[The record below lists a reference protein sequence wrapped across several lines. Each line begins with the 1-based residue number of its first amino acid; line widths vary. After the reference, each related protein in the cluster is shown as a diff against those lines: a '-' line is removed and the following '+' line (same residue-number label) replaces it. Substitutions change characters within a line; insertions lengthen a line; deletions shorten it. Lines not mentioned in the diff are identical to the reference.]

1 MSKSINRNYQLI
13 ETLLELKTVA
23 DLFEKEKA
31 IAVDLEADS
40 MYHFKEKVCLIQMA
54 THDINVVIDPLKIH
68 DLSPLKPLF
77 ENPSIKKIFHGAD
90 YDVRSLY
97 RDFKININNLFD
109 TQLACMFLGVSKT
122 GLEAAVKK
130 WFKVSLDK
138 KYQRKDW
145 SKRPLPGDMIAYATK
160 DTLYLLP
167 LAKILE
173 EKLKKLGRLSWVNE
187 ECHYLS
193 KVRHASANHK
203 PLYLKFNGAG
213 RLDSRSLA
221 VLEVLLQYRKKI
233 AKKEDRPLFKII
245 GNNSLIKLVTQ
256 KPVNLS
262 LVEKTKALSPR
273 QIRMHGDAVIEII
286 NDALKMPGDSLPVYP
301 HKKASPLPSQVPKR
315 VKAIKAWR
323 DTVANKLKIDPSLLF
338 NKALLTTIALQNPKN
353 RKSLESIKGMKNWQK
368 NEFGENIISILQMQ
382 DN

>member
-1 MSKSINRNYQLI
+1 MSKSINRDYQLI

-23 DLFEKEKA
+23 NLFKKEKA

-77 ENPSIKKIFHGAD
+77 ENRSIKKIFHGAD

-109 TQLACMFLGVSKT
+109 TQLACMFLGINET

-130 WFKVSLDK
+130 WFKVGLDK

-145 SKRPLPGDMIAYATK
+145 SKRPLPGDMMAYAAK

-173 EKLKKLGRLSWVNE
+173 EKLNKLGRLSWVNE
-187 ECHYLS
+187 ECRYLS
-193 KVRHASANHK
+193 KVRPASANHE

-221 VLEVLLQYRKKI
+221 VLEALLQYRKKI
-233 AKKEDRPLFKII
+233 GEKKDRPLFKII
-245 GNNSLIKLVTQ
+245 GNNSLMKLATT

-262 LVEKTKALSPR
+262 LVGKTKVLSPG
-273 QIRMHGDAVIEII
+273 QIRMHGATVINII
-286 NDALKMPGDSLPVYP
+286 NNALNVPGNSLPVYP
-301 HKKASPLPSQVPKR
+301 HKKALPLPPQVSKR
-315 VKAIKAWR
+315 VKTIKAWR
-323 DTVANKLKIDPSLLF
+323 DTVAIKLKIDPSLLF
-338 NKALLTTIALQNPKN
+338 NKALLTAIALQNPKD

-368 NEFGENIISILQMQ
+368 NEFGEKIISILKMQ

>member
-1 MSKSINRNYQLI
+1 MGKSINRDYQLI
-13 ETLLELKTVA
+13 ETFSELKTVA
-23 DLFEKEKA
+23 DLFKKEKA

-54 THDINVVIDPLKIH
+54 KHDINVVIDPLKIH

-77 ENPSIKKIFHGAD
+77 ENRSIKKIFHGAD

-109 TQLACMFLGVSKT
+109 TQLACMFLGIRKT
-122 GLEAAVKK
+122 GLEATVKK
-130 WFKVSLDK
+130 WFKVNLDK

-145 SKRPLPGDMIAYATK
+145 SKRPLSEDMMAYAAK

-173 EKLKKLGRLSWVNE
+173 DKLKKLGRLSWVNE
-187 ECHYLS
+187 ECRYLS
-193 KVRHASANHK
+193 RVRPASPNHE

-213 RLDSRSLA
+213 RLDLRSLA
-221 VLEVLLQYRKKI
+221 VLEALLQYREKMGI
-233 AKKEDRPLFKII
+233 KEDRPLFKIF
-245 GNNSLIKLVTQ
+245 GNSSLMKLVTT

-262 LVEKTKALSPR
+262 LVETTKALSPR
-273 QIRMHGDAVIEII
+273 QIRMHGDAVIDII
-286 NDALKMPGDSLPVYP
+286 NKVLKMSRDSLPVYP
-301 HKKASPLPSQVPKR
+301 HKKVLPPPAKVPKR

-323 DTVANKLKIDPSLLF
+323 DTVANNLNIDPSLLF
-338 NKALLTTIALQNPKN
+338 NKALLNAIASKNPKD

-368 NEFGENIISILQMQ
+368 NEFGEKIISILKIM

>member
-1 MSKSINRNYQLI
+1 MSKNINRDYQLI
-13 ETLLELKTVA
+13 ETLSELKTVA
-23 DLFEKEKA
+23 DLFKKEKA

-54 THDINVVIDPLKIH
+54 THDVNVVIDPLKIH

-77 ENPSIKKIFHGAD
+77 ENHNIKKIFHGAD

-109 TQLACMFLGVSKT
+109 TQLACMFLGIRET
-122 GLEAAVKK
+122 GLEAVVKK
-130 WFKVSLDK
+130 WFKIRLDK
-138 KYQRKDW
+138 KYQRKNW
-145 SKRPLPGDMIAYATK
+145 SKRPLPEDMLAYAAK

-173 EKLKKLGRLSWVNE
+173 EKLKNHERLSWVNE
-187 ECHYLS
+187 ECRYLS
-193 KVRHASANHK
+193 KVRHASANHE

-221 VLEVLLQYRKKI
+221 ALEALLQYRKKI
-233 AKKEDRPLFKII
+233 AKNKDKPLFKII
-245 GNNSLIKLVTQ
+245 GNNSLMKLAIT

-262 LVEKTKALSPR
+262 RVEKTKTLSPR
-273 QIRMHGDAVIEII
+273 QIRIHGDAVIDII
-286 NDALKMPGDSLPVYP
+286 NNTLKVPGGSLPVYP
-301 HKKASPLPSQVPKR
+301 RKKASPLPPQVPKR

-323 DTVANKLKIDPSLLF
+323 DTIANKLKIDPSILF
-338 NKALLTTIALQNPKN
+338 NKALLTNIALQNPKD
-353 RKSLESIKGMKNWQK
+353 RKSLETIKEMKNWQK
-368 NEFGENIISILQMQ
+368 NEFGESIISILEMM

>member
-1 MSKSINRNYQLI
+1 MSKNINRDYQLI

-23 DLFEKEKA
+23 DLFKKEKA

-54 THDINVVIDPLKIH
+54 THDVNVVIDPLKIH

-77 ENPSIKKIFHGAD
+77 ENHSIKKIFHGAD

-109 TQLACMFLGVSKT
+109 TQLACMFLGIRET
-122 GLEAAVKK
+122 GLEAVVKK
-130 WFKVSLDK
+130 WFKIRLDK
-138 KYQRKDW
+138 KYQRKNW
-145 SKRPLPGDMIAYATK
+145 SKRPLSEDMLAYAAK

-173 EKLKKLGRLSWVNE
+173 EKLKNHERLSWVNE
-187 ECHYLS
+187 ECRYLS
-193 KVRHASANHK
+193 KVRHASANNE

-221 VLEVLLQYRKKI
+221 VLESLLQYRKKI

-245 GNNSLIKLVTQ
+245 GNNSLMKLATK
-256 KPVNLS
+256 KPVKLS
-262 LVEKTKALSPR
+262 LVEKTKTLSPR
-273 QIRMHGDAVIEII
+273 QIRIHGDAVIDII
-286 NDALKMPGDSLPVYP
+286 NNTLKVPGGSLPVYP
-301 HKKASPLPSQVPKR
+301 RKKASPLPPQVPKR

-323 DTVANKLKIDPSLLF
+323 DTIANKLKIDPSILF
-338 NKALLTTIALQNPKN
+338 NKALLTTIALQNPKD
-353 RKSLESIKGMKNWQK
+353 RKSLETIKEIKNWQK
-368 NEFGENIISILQMQ
+368 NEFGENIISILEMM

>member
-1 MSKSINRNYQLI
+1 MSKSINRDYQLI
-13 ETLLELKTVA
+13 ETLSELKTVA
-23 DLFEKEKA
+23 DLFKKEKA

-40 MYHFKEKVCLIQMA
+40 MYHLKEKVCLIQMA
-54 THDINVVIDPLKIH
+54 THDINVVIDPLTIH

-77 ENPSIKKIFHGAD
+77 ENRSIKKIFHGAD

-109 TQLACMFLGVSKT
+109 TQLACMFLGISKT

-145 SKRPLPGDMIAYATK
+145 SKRPLSGDMMAYAAK

-167 LAKILE
+167 LAKILD

-187 ECHYLS
+187 ECRYLS
-193 KVRHASANHK
+193 KVRPASANHK

-221 VLEVLLQYRKKI
+221 VLEALLQYRKTI
-233 AKKEDRPLFKII
+233 AKKEDRPLFKIF
-245 GNNSLIKLVTQ
+245 GNNSLMKLVAT

-273 QIRMHGDAVIEII
+273 QIRMHGDAVIDVI
-286 NDALKMPGDSLPVYP
+286 NKAFKMPGDSLPAYP
-301 HKKASPLPSQVPKR
+301 HKKALPLPPQVPKR

-338 NKALLTTIALQNPKN
+338 NKTLLTAIALQNPKDV
-353 RKSLESIKGMKNWQK
+353 KSLESIKGMKNWQK
-368 NEFGENIISILQMQ
+368 NEFGEKIISILEVM
-382 DN
+382 DI

>member
-1 MSKSINRNYQLI
+1 VSKNINRDYQLI

-23 DLFEKEKA
+23 DLFKKEKA

-77 ENPSIKKIFHGAD
+77 ENRNIKKIFHGAD

-109 TQLACMFLGVSKT
+109 TQLACMFLGISGT

-145 SKRPLPGDMIAYATK
+145 SKRPLPGDMMAYAAK

-173 EKLKKLGRLSWVNE
+173 EKLIKLGRLSWVNE
-187 ECHYLS
+187 ECRYLS
-193 KVRHASANHK
+193 KVRPASANRK

-221 VLEVLLQYRKKI
+221 VLEALLQYRKKI
-233 AKKEDRPLFKII
+233 AKNKDRPLFKII
-245 GNNSLIKLVTQ
+245 GNNSLMKLATT

-262 LVEKTKALSPR
+262 RVEKTKTLSPG
-273 QIRMHGDAVIEII
+273 QIRMHGAAVINII
-286 NDALKMPGDSLPVYP
+286 NNTLKVPGDSLPVYP
-301 HKKASPLPSQVPKR
+301 HKKVLPLPSQVPKR

-323 DTVANKLKIDPSLLF
+323 DTVANKLRIDPSLLF
-338 NKALLTTIALQNPKN
+338 NKALLTAIALKNPKD
-353 RKSLESIKGMKNWQK
+353 RKSLETIKGMKNWQK
-368 NEFGENIISILQMQ
+368 NEFGEKIISILEMM
-382 DN
+382 DI

>member
-54 THDINVVIDPLKIH
+54 THDISVVIDPLKIH

-77 ENPSIKKIFHGAD
+77 ENRSIKKIFHGAD

-160 DTLYLLP
+160 DALYLLP

-193 KVRHASANHK
+193 KVRHASANHE
-203 PLYLKFNGAG
+203 PLYLKFAGAG
-213 RLDSRSLA
+213 RLNSRNLA
-221 VLEVLLQYRKKI
+221 VLEALLQYRKKI
-233 AKKEDRPLFKII
+233 AKKEDRPLFKIL

-262 LVEKTKALSPR
+262 LVEKTKALSPK
-273 QIRMHGDAVIEII
+273 QIRMHGDAIIEII
-286 NDALKMPGDSLPVYP
+286 NKTLKVPGDSLPVYP
-301 HKKASPLPSQVPKR
+301 HKKVSPLPPQVPKR

>member
-1 MSKSINRNYQLI
+1 MSKNINRDYQLI

-23 DLFEKEKA
+23 DLFKKEKA

-77 ENPSIKKIFHGAD
+77 ENRSIKKIFHGAD

-109 TQLACMFLGVSKT
+109 TQLACMFLGISGT

-145 SKRPLPGDMIAYATK
+145 SKRPLPEDMMAYAAK

-187 ECHYLS
+187 ECRYLS
-193 KVRHASANHK
+193 KVRPASANHE

-245 GNNSLIKLVTQ
+245 GNNSLMKLATT

-262 LVEKTKALSPR
+262 LIEKTKTLSPR

-286 NDALKMPGDSLPVYP
+286 NNTLKVPGDSLPVYP
-301 HKKASPLPSQVPKR
+301 RKKASPLPPQVPKR

-323 DTVANKLKIDPSLLF
+323 DTVANKLKIDPPLLF
-338 NKALLTTIALQNPKN
+338 NKALLTAIALQNPKG
-353 RKSLESIKGMKNWQK
+353 RKSLETIKEMKNWQK
-368 NEFGENIISILQMQ
+368 NEFGEKIISILQMQ

>member
-1 MSKSINRNYQLI
+1 MSKNINRDYQLI

-23 DLFEKEKA
+23 DLFKKEKA

-40 MYHFKEKVCLIQMA
+40 MYHLKEKVCLIQMA

-77 ENPSIKKIFHGAD
+77 ENRSIKKIFHGAD

-109 TQLACMFLGVSKT
+109 TQLACMFLGINET

-145 SKRPLPGDMIAYATK
+145 SKRPLSEDMMAYAAK

-187 ECHYLS
+187 ECRYLS
-193 KVRHASANHK
+193 KVRHASANHE
-203 PLYLKFNGAG
+203 PLYLKFAGAG

-221 VLEVLLQYRKKI
+221 VLEALLQYRKKI
-233 AKKEDRPLFKII
+233 AKKEDRPLFKIF
-245 GNNSLIKLVTQ
+245 GNNSLMKLVAT

-273 QIRMHGDAVIEII
+273 QIRMHGDAVIDII
-286 NDALKMPGDSLPVYP
+286 NNTLKVPGGSLPVYP
-301 HKKASPLPSQVPKR
+301 RKKASPLPPQVPKR

-338 NKALLTTIALQNPKN
+338 NKSLLTAIALQNPKDV
-353 RKSLESIKGMKNWQK
+353 KSLESIKGMKNWQK
-368 NEFGENIISILQMQ
+368 NEFGEKIISILEVM
-382 DN
+382 DI

>member
-1 MSKSINRNYQLI
+1 MSKSRNRDYQII
-13 ETLLELKTVA
+13 ETFSELKTIA
-23 DLFEKEKA
+23 DLFNKEKA

-54 THDINVVIDPLKIH
+54 TRDINVVIDPLKIH

-77 ENPSIKKIFHGAD
+77 ENRSIKKIFHGAD

-109 TQLACMFLGVSKT
+109 TQLACMFLGIRGT

-145 SKRPLPGDMIAYATK
+145 SKRPLPEDMMTYAAK

-173 EKLKKLGRLSWVNE
+173 EKLKLLGRLSWVNE
-187 ECHYLS
+187 ECRYLS
-193 KVRHASANHK
+193 KVRPASANHE

-221 VLEVLLQYRKKI
+221 VLEAILQYRNKI
-233 AKKEDRPLFKII
+233 AKSKDIPLFKII
-245 GNNSLIKLVTQ
+245 SNNSLMKLATT
-256 KPVNLS
+256 KPDSLS
-262 LVEKTKALSPR
+262 QLEKTKALSPG
-273 QIRMHGDAVIEII
+273 QIRMHGDAVIDLI
-286 NDALKMPGDSLPVYP
+286 NNTLKVPRDSLPVYP
-301 HKKASPLPSQVPKR
+301 RKKAIPLPPQIPKR
-315 VKAIKAWR
+315 VKAIKMWR
-323 DTVANKLKIDPSLLF
+323 DTVAKKLKIDPTLLF
-338 NKALLTTIALQNPKN
+338 NKSLLTAIAIQNPKDK
-353 RKSLESIKGMKNWQK
+353 KSLASIKGIKNWRQK
-368 NEFGENIISILQMQ
+368 EFGEDIISILQMQ

>member
-1 MSKSINRNYQLI
+1 MSKNINRNYRLI

-23 DLFEKEKA
+23 DLFKKEKA

-77 ENPSIKKIFHGAD
+77 ENRSIKKIFHGAD

-138 KYQRKDW
+138 RYQRKDW
-145 SKRPLPGDMIAYATK
+145 SKRPLSGDMMAYAAK
-160 DTLYLLP
+160 DTLYLIP

-187 ECHYLS
+187 ECRYLS
-193 KVRHASANHK
+193 KVRPASTNHK

-221 VLEVLLQYRKKI
+221 VLEALLQYRKKI
-233 AKKEDRPLFKII
+233 ANKKDRPLFKII
-245 GNNSLIKLVTQ
+245 GNNSLMKLATT
-256 KPVNLS
+256 KPVSLS
-262 LVEKTKALSPR
+262 RVEKTKTLSPG
-273 QIRMHGDAVIEII
+273 QIRMHGDAVIDII
-286 NDALKMPGDSLPVYP
+286 NNTLKVPEDSLPFYP
-301 HKKASPLPSQVPKR
+301 HKKFLPLPPQVPKR
-315 VKAIKAWR
+315 VKVIKTWR

-338 NKALLTTIALQNPKN
+338 NKALLTAIALQNPKD
-353 RKSLESIKGMKNWQK
+353 RKSIETIKGMKNWQK
-368 NEFGENIISILQMQ
+368 NEFGEKIISILGMI

>member
-1 MSKSINRNYQLI
+1 MSKNINRDYQLI
-13 ETLLELKTVA
+13 ETLSELKMVA
-23 DLFEKEKA
+23 DLFKKEKA

-54 THDINVVIDPLKIH
+54 TNDVNVVIDPLKIH

-77 ENPSIKKIFHGAD
+77 ENHSIKKIFHGAD

-109 TQLACMFLGVSKT
+109 TQLACMFLGIRET
-122 GLEAAVKK
+122 GLEAVVKK
-130 WFKVSLDK
+130 WFKIRLDK
-138 KYQRKDW
+138 KYQRKNW
-145 SKRPLPGDMIAYATK
+145 SKRPLSEDMLAYAAK

-173 EKLKKLGRLSWVNE
+173 EKLKNHERLSWVNE
-187 ECHYLS
+187 ECRYLS
-193 KVRHASANHK
+193 KVRHASANNE

-221 VLEVLLQYRKKI
+221 VLESLLQYRKKI

-245 GNNSLIKLVTQ
+245 GNHSLMKLATK
-256 KPVNLS
+256 KPVNLNT
-262 LVEKTKALSPR
+262 VEKTKTLSPR
-273 QIRMHGDAVIEII
+273 QIRIHGDAVIDIVNNI
-286 NDALKMPGDSLPVYP
+286 LKVPGGSLPVYP
-301 HKKASPLPSQVPKR
+301 HKKASPLPPQVPKR

-323 DTVANKLKIDPSLLF
+323 DTIANKLKIDPSILF
-338 NKALLTTIALQNPKN
+338 NKALLTTIALQNPKD
-353 RKSLESIKGMKNWQK
+353 RKSLETIKEMKNWQK
-368 NEFGENIISILQMQ
+368 NEFGENIISILEMM

>member
-1 MSKSINRNYQLI
+1 MSKNINRNYRLI

-23 DLFEKEKA
+23 DLFKKEKA

-77 ENPSIKKIFHGAD
+77 ENRSIKKIFHGAD

-109 TQLACMFLGVSKT
+109 TQLACMFLGISGT

-138 KYQRKDW
+138 RYQRKDW
-145 SKRPLPGDMIAYATK
+145 SKRPLSGDMMAYAAK
-160 DTLYLLP
+160 DTLYLIP

-187 ECHYLS
+187 ECRYLS
-193 KVRHASANHK
+193 KVRPASTNHK

-221 VLEVLLQYRKKI
+221 VLEALLQYRKKI
-233 AKKEDRPLFKII
+233 ANKKDRPLFKII
-245 GNNSLIKLVTQ
+245 GNNSLMKLATT
-256 KPVNLS
+256 KPVSLS
-262 LVEKTKALSPR
+262 RVEKTKALSPG
-273 QIRMHGDAVIEII
+273 QIRIHGDAVIDII
-286 NDALKMPGDSLPVYP
+286 DNTLRVPEDSLPFYP
-301 HKKASPLPSQVPKR
+301 HKKFSPLPPQVPKR
-315 VKAIKAWR
+315 VKEIKTWR

-338 NKALLTTIALQNPKN
+338 NNALLTAIALENPKD
-353 RKSLESIKGMKNWQK
+353 RKSIETIKGMKNWQK
-368 NEFGENIISILQMQ
+368 NEFGEKIISILEMI
-382 DN
+382 DI

>member
-1 MSKSINRNYQLI
+1 MSKNINRDYQLI
-13 ETLLELKTVA
+13 ETLSELKTVA
-23 DLFEKEKA
+23 DLFKKEKA

-54 THDINVVIDPLKIH
+54 THDVNVVIDPLKIH

-77 ENPSIKKIFHGAD
+77 ENHSINKIFHGAD

-109 TQLACMFLGVSKT
+109 TQLACMFLGIRET
-122 GLEAAVKK
+122 GLEAVVKK
-130 WFKVSLDK
+130 WFKVRLDK
-138 KYQRKDW
+138 KYQRKNW
-145 SKRPLPGDMIAYATK
+145 SKRPLSEDMMAYAAK

-173 EKLKKLGRLSWVNE
+173 EKLKNLERLSWVNE
-187 ECHYLS
+187 ECRYLS
-193 KVRHASANHK
+193 KVRHASANHE

-221 VLEVLLQYRKKI
+221 VLESLLQYRKKI

-245 GNNSLIKLVTQ
+245 GNHSLMKLATK

-262 LVEKTKALSPR
+262 LVQKTKTLSPR
-273 QIRMHGDAVIEII
+273 QIRIHGDAVIDII
-286 NDALKMPGDSLPVYP
+286 NNTLKVPGGSLPVYP
-301 HKKASPLPSQVPKR
+301 HKKASPLPPQVPKR
-315 VKAIKAWR
+315 VNAIKAWR
-323 DTVANKLKIDPSLLF
+323 DTIANKLKIDPSILF
-338 NKALLTTIALQNPKN
+338 NKALLTTIALQNPKD
-353 RKSLESIKGMKNWQK
+353 RKSLETIKEMKNWQK
-368 NEFGENIISILQMQ
+368 NEFGENIISILEMM

>member
-1 MSKSINRNYQLI
+1 MSKSINRDYQLI
-13 ETLLELKTVA
+13 ETFSELKTVA
-23 DLFEKEKA
+23 DLFKKEKA

-40 MYHFKEKVCLIQMA
+40 MYHLKEKVCLVQMA

-77 ENPSIKKIFHGAD
+77 ENRSIKKIFHGAD

-109 TQLACMFLGVSKT
+109 TQLACMFLGISKT

-145 SKRPLPGDMIAYATK
+145 SKRPLSEDMMAYAAK

-167 LAKILE
+167 LAKILD

-187 ECHYLS
+187 ECRYLS
-193 KVRHASANHK
+193 KVRPASANHK

-221 VLEVLLQYRKKI
+221 VLEALLQYRKTI
-233 AKKEDRPLFKII
+233 AKKEDRPLFKIF
-245 GNNSLIKLVTQ
+245 GNNSLMKLVAT

-273 QIRMHGDAVIEII
+273 QIRMHGEAVIDVI
-286 NDALKMPGDSLPVYP
+286 NKAFKMPGDSLPAYP
-301 HKKASPLPSQVPKR
+301 HKKVLPLPPQVPKK

-338 NKALLTTIALQNPKN
+338 NKSLLTAIALQNPKDV
-353 RKSLESIKGMKNWQK
+353 KSLESIKGMKNWQK
-368 NEFGENIISILQMQ
+368 NEFGEKIISILEVM
-382 DN
+382 DI